1 MISLICLM
9 LHALGLIVLKDPALM
24 LVCMLVEAFTEV
36 SVPVLIAFY
45 KDL

>member
-9 LHALGLIVLKDPALM
+9 LHAIGVIVLKDPGLM
-24 LVCMLVEAFTEV
+24 MLCMLVEAFTEV
-36 SVPVLIAFY
+36 SVPVLIVFY